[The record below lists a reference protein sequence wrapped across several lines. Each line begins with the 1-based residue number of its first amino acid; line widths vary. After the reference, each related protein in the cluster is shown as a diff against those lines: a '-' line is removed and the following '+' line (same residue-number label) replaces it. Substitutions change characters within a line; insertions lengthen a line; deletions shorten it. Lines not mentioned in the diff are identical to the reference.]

1 MFIFNVQPCPIF
13 LFLFLF
19 LKKSPSSPLHMFA
32 FVRAN
37 ALVKRSCEHL
47 LELGPEGGRRMRLRR
62 FKQRLQEMKEFTQLV
77 NVQKNLCVIGIYTN
91 HEISYS
97 A

>member
-13 LFLFLF
+13 CLLLFL
-19 LKKSPSSPLHMFA
+19 KSPSSPLHMFA

-37 ALVKRSCEHL
+37 ALVKRSCKHL